1 MARELS
7 PVVSLVYPY
16 DVLIASGGSLS
27 SSVDLRG
34 YVPTALYMPG
44 AWTAASITLQAS
56 FDGSTFV
63 EVHNSGTAYSLTA
76 AASIY
81 IPLDAESL
89 RGVKY
94 LKIRSGTSG
103 TPVNQG
109 ADRTITLM
117 CGKPTTAT

>member
-16 DVLIASGGSLS
+16 DMVIANGASLS
-27 SSVDLRG
+27 SSLDLRG

-44 AWTAASITLQAS
+44 TWTAAGITLQTS

-63 EVHNSGTAYSLTA
+63 NVHISGVEYTLTA
-76 AASIY
+76 SASIY

-89 RGVKY
+89 RGVRHI
-94 LKIRSGTSG
+94 KIRSGTAG
-103 TPVNQG
+103 VPVNQG